1 MIVRELIK
9 KLLEIPDQEENIEID
24 ELENIM
30 QEWEEEE
37 AKKLYK
43 LENN

>member
-1 MIVRELIK
+1 MIVKDLIK
-9 KLLEIPDQEENIEID
+9 KLLETDQENIEID
-24 ELENIM
+24 ELENII

-37 AKKLYK
+37 AKKLYE

>member
-1 MIVRELIK
+1 MIIKELIK
-9 KLLEIPDQEENIEID
+9 KLLEIPDQEEDIEID

-30 QEWEEEE
+30 QEWEEKE
-37 AKKLYK
+37 AKKLYE